1 MGKIKGCD
9 FWKKIRQSLISTVI
23 EKSRYICNKSEKH
36 KFKIGYI
43 IHG

>member
-1 MGKIKGCD
+1 MGKIKGYD

-23 EKSRYICNKSEKH
+23 EKDRNNKSEKH